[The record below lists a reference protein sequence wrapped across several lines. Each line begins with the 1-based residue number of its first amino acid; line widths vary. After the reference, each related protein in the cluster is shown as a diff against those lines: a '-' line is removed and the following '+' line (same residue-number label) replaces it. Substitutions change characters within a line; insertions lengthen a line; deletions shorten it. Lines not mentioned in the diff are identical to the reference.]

1 MFLNNYI
8 CTRARLLSFFCTK
21 MKGLVR
27 IIAIFAAVF
36 ALSGTR
42 GGASISDRV
51 TKTEFQ
57 EAFIFQE
64 TEDWEFDRH
73 EFPAL
78 NNGGLAFSAARTVSE
93 ASRVRNLSEE
103 RNGSSQHPRTGFCR
117 SGKIVCTARAGNF
130 VIDRIIVPIPGYL
143 SGLSSSVILRRLR
156 I

>member
-1 MFLNNYI
+1 
-8 CTRARLLSFFCTK
+8 

-42 GGASISDRV
+42 GGASLSDREA
-51 TKTEFQ
+51 KTE
-57 EAFIFQE
+57 FQE
-64 TEDWEFDRH
+64 TEDWEFDSH

-78 NNGGLAFSAARTVSE
+78 NNGGLAFSVARTVSE

-103 RNGSSQHPRTGFCR
+103 RNGSSQHSRTCFCR
-117 SGKIVCTARAGNF
+117 SGKIVCTARSGNF
-130 VIDRIIVPIPGYL
+130 IIDRVIVPIPGFL

>member
-1 MFLNNYI
+1 M
-8 CTRARLLSFFCTK
+8 K
-21 MKGLVR
+21 KGLIVR

-42 GGASISDRV
+42 GGAGLSDSEN
-51 TKTEFQ
+51 KTEFQ

-64 TEDWEFDRH
+64 TGDGEFDRP

-78 NNGGLAFSAARTVSE
+78 NDGGLAFSAARTVSE

-117 SGKIVCTARAGNF
+117 SGKVVCTARPCNF
-130 VIDRIIVPIPGYL
+130 IIDRVTVPIPGFL
-143 SGLSSSVILRRLR
+143 SGLSSVVILRRLR